1 MSSSITQTT
10 LSGSINQNAT
20 TITVAS
26 ASNLTAPVSN
36 FQQSIYVINLG
47 QTKGELMYVTGLNG
61 TQVSVARSSLFRQS
75 FFTGA
80 IVVIAP
86 APLAAANFGGNLNGG
101 FFETDPVGD
110 PSVAGSYPGAPALTP
125 WLNVTNGLQWLQDVN
140 GIWQPG
146 WNNPGS
152 VSGPTTA
159 VASVAG
165 TITPTGRLFH
175 ITGTNAITGIVK
187 PVGFAGGSF
196 VVIPD
201 AAFTWTTGDGSIG
214 LGGTA
219 VAGKA
224 LTFQYDTNAA
234 VWYASYIA

>member
-1 MSSSITQTT
+1 MSSSITQTSV
-10 LSGSINQNAT
+10 SGSFNQNAT
-20 TITVAS
+20 TFTVAS
-26 ASNLTAPVSN
+26 ATNLTAPVSN
-36 FQQSIYVINLG
+36 FQQAIYVINLG
-47 QTKGELMYVTGLNG
+47 QTKGELMNVIGLNG

-80 IVVIAP
+80 IVMIAP
-86 APLAAANFGGNLNGG
+86 APLASPNWGGNMLQG

-110 PSVAGSYPGAPALTP
+110 PNVTGSYPGAPAVTP
-125 WLNVTNGLQWLQDVN
+125 WLNTTNGLQWLQDVN

-152 VSGPTTA
+152 VSGPTTL

-175 ITGTNAITGIVK
+175 INGTNAITGFVT

-196 VVIPD
+196 KVIPD

-219 VAGKA
+219 VINKT
-224 LTFQYDTNAA
+224 LEFTYDTSVNK
-234 VWYASYIA
+234 WMPSYIA